1 MRARTRELR
10 RFNPDG
16 NERLTSSTG
25 LVLIVLA
32 LAEIATLLIGLGSTL
47 SWHVAVG
54 LALIPPIALK
64 LASTGWRFVR
74 YYTRNAHYRER
85 GAPQIV
91 MRTLAPLLV
100 AATIALFGSG
110 VAMGV
115 LHGHALQLARS
126 VHGPAS
132 VVWLIVVGLHVLVYL
147 RHAFRSAAADVDP
160 STRREAAGARLR
172 GSVVGAAVAAGLIL
186 ALVTLPDQHPWLHL
200 HSDHHARDDVGVS
213 GRAAAAA
220 PRRRTCEPLQA
231 RSAPTC
237 SSPRRPWRPASR
249 AGGSS

>member
-1 MRARTRELR
+1 MRRIR

-47 SWHVAVG
+47 SWHVAIG
-54 LALIPPIALK
+54 LALIPPVALK
-64 LASTGWRFVR
+64 LASTGWRFAR
-74 YYTRNAHYRER
+74 YYTRNADYRER

-91 MRTLAPLLV
+91 MRMLAPLLV

-115 LHGHALQLARS
+115 LHGRALQLARR

-132 VVWLIVVGLHVLVYL
+132 VIWLILVGLHVLVYL
-147 RHAFRSAAADVDP
+147 RHALRSAAADVDP
-160 STRREAAGARLR
+160 TTRTEAAGARLR
-172 GSVVGAAVAAGLIL
+172 GGVVGAAVAAGLIL
-186 ALVTLPDQHPWLHL
+186 AVATLPDQHPWLHL
-200 HSDHHARDDVGVS
+200 HSGHRERHDAQPLS

-220 PRRRTCEPLQA
+220 PRRRTCEPFRA
-231 RSAPTC
+231 RSNPRC
-237 SSPRRPWRPASR
+237 SSPRRPWRPSSR
-249 AGGSS
+249 AAGSS